1 MYLTC
6 QVRQSILQS
15 LSNGSPITVNDPS
28 RPEEESR
35 GCPICDPA
43 PARGIGVGAAGS
55 RPRGPRDRLLHIAIT
70 DSEEGAPR
78 AEPHRHLCPDRQVLE
93 APERGAGETG
103 GPAAQGRIEAGIWG
117 RARALV
123 SRSPRADPA
132 QVQARETRTRPR
144 DL

>member
-6 QVRQSILQS
+6 QVHRLLSVS
-15 LSNGSPITVNDPS
+15 LFNDSPSTVNDPS

-55 RPRGPRDRLLHIAIT
+55 RPRGTRDRLLHIAIT

-78 AEPHRHLCPDRQVLE
+78 AQPHRHLCPDRQVLE
-93 APERGAGETG
+93 ASEWGAGEAG
-103 GPAAQGRIEAGIWG
+103 GTAAQGRIKAGIG
-117 RARALV
+117 GGTRTPV
-123 SRSPRADPA
+123 SRISCVDPA
-132 QVQARETRTRPR
+132 QVQS
-144 DL
+144 